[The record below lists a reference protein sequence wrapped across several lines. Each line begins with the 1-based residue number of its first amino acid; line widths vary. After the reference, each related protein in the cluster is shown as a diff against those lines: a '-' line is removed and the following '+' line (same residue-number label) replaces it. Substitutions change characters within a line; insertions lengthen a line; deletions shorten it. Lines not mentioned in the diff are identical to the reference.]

1 MGAVEDTRKIVQHF
15 LAPEIRTLSA
25 NMEAL
30 TKEQVQLRQEM
41 TAVEFRSRD
50 ALREAEIGLL
60 AEIGRTR
67 ADILA
72 SENRLSIGID
82 RLRSDMPLSV
92 RHAVREDKL
101 AEKQRI
107 IEEFQKQAH

>member
-1 MGAVEDTRKIVQHF
+1 MGAVEDTRKVVQDF

-30 TKEQVQLRQEM
+30 AREQSQLRQELI
-41 TAVEFRSRD
+41 AVESRGKD
-50 ALREAEIGLL
+50 ALRESENRLL

-72 SENRLSIGID
+72 SENRLSVAID
-82 RLRSDMPLSV
+82 RLRSDMPLLV
-92 RHAVREDKL
+92 RNAVLEDRL